1 MENKNIPT
9 IYIENIRCKL
19 SGVSVQVA
27 NLLSKELAIKVPN
40 YWFSPKFKAGQWD
53 GTQKFF
59 TRPANTFPTGLLP
72 KVMEFL
78 KTNCDIEPELIDRR
92 LDVEKYALQEIP
104 ENYQISEEKIA
115 RDYQV
120 DTVNLLITKKIGSVP
135 FTRGVVNIATNG
147 GKTSIAIAV
156 IKELYPKLIDNNTT
170 FLFVTH
176 SKEIARQTKIAI
188 EKDLGIEV
196 GMIGDGKWDIK
207 PVTISIV
214 TTLYKR
220 LKTPEFKELVSHTIG
235 FVADECLSANA
246 KILLPNNK
254 VMSIKEVCERDDVTE
269 VVSYNTETNVFETK
283 KILRKI
289 VTPGTEQ
296 FWKIW
301 YRDPITGEEK
311 GLTAT
316 KNHKIWTQNRGYVR
330 VDELTTDDVIK
341 VNTSNPEPWNME
353 NGEYVCPVCGKHIK
367 SKAGYGGHMNTHS
380 AHYEEGIKKG
390 AETRK
395 KKYKSGEMK
404 ISENQRKRSS
414 EWMKSYN
421 SRPEVKQHSK
431 ERCQTILQAE
441 EIQTLRKENWRKRFQ
456 EDEEFRNGIITR
468 FKNAPLYVQGKMTVL
483 ENWVVSLGIP
493 QIHYTGDGSKWFKF
507 SEEYTSKYGKKYKN
521 PDFII
526 ENGED
531 KKVIEVGDVEYWHT
545 PEEINDVIKEY
556 EKLGYECL
564 YLTSVD
570 ILENPEQS
578 IGKIQKFVFNHNV
591 KITKISKSIG
601 LIPKYK
607 YNLEVEDNH
616 NYFADNILVSNCH
629 HSSSTSWYEVFNN
642 MPNALIRIGLTGTVD
657 KKNPVNEMRL
667 YSCTGEIINR
677 ISNEYL
683 IEQGFSAKPIC
694 ILFTVTTPELEK
706 EPYADAYNLGIVES
720 EERLDYITQICEK
733 ETESGN
739 TVLILVEHL
748 EHGTII
754 KEELEKINKRV
765 FFTNGTLTSDTRQ
778 ELLDNL
784 KSGKIDVLISTS
796 ILDEGVDVSNINAVI
811 YARGMKSSRKLLQGI
826 GRGLRKKV
834 DGSKLRFYDFIDDMS
849 TQLLTHSM
857 NRYQVLKQENFVI
870 KSLKIEDYKQ
880 MSWEE
885 IESE

>member
-1 MENKNIPT
+1 MENRNIPT

-19 SGVSVQVA
+19 SGVSTQVA
-27 NLLSKELAIKVPN
+27 NLLAKELAVKVPN

-72 KVMEFL
+72 NVVEFL
-78 KTNCDIEPELIDRR
+78 KTNCDIEPELIDKR
-92 LDVEKYALQEIP
+92 LDIEKYLLQEIP

-120 DTVNLLITKKIGSVP
+120 NTVNFLITKKVGSVS

-156 IKELYPKLIDNNTT
+156 IKELYPKLIENNTT

-196 GMIGDGKWDIK
+196 GLIGDGKWELK

-220 LKTPEFKELVSHTIG
+220 LKTPEFKDLVSHTIG
-235 FVADECLSANA
+235 FVADE
-246 KILLPNNK
+246 
-254 VMSIKEVCERDDVTE
+254 
-269 VVSYNTETNVFETK
+269 
-283 KILRKI
+283 
-289 VTPGTEQ
+289 
-296 FWKIW
+296 
-301 YRDPITGEEK
+301 
-311 GLTAT
+311 
-316 KNHKIWTQNRGYVR
+316 
-330 VDELTTDDVIK
+330 
-341 VNTSNPEPWNME
+341 
-353 NGEYVCPVCGKHIK
+353 
-367 SKAGYGGHMNTHS
+367 
-380 AHYEEGIKKG
+380 
-390 AETRK
+390 
-395 KKYKSGEMK
+395 
-404 ISENQRKRSS
+404 
-414 EWMKSYN
+414 
-421 SRPEVKQHSK
+421 
-431 ERCQTILQAE
+431 
-441 EIQTLRKENWRKRFQ
+441 
-456 EDEEFRNGIITR
+456 
-468 FKNAPLYVQGKMTVL
+468 
-483 ENWVVSLGIP
+483 
-493 QIHYTGDGSKWFKF
+493 
-507 SEEYTSKYGKKYKN
+507 
-521 PDFII
+521 
-526 ENGED
+526 
-531 KKVIEVGDVEYWHT
+531 
-545 PEEINDVIKEY
+545 
-556 EKLGYECL
+556 
-564 YLTSVD
+564 
-570 ILENPEQS
+570 
-578 IGKIQKFVFNHNV
+578 
-591 KITKISKSIG
+591 
-601 LIPKYK
+601 
-607 YNLEVEDNH
+607 
-616 NYFADNILVSNCH
+616 CH

-667 YSCTGEIINR
+667 YSCTGEIINK

-706 EPYADAYNLGIVES
+706 EPYTDAYNLGIVES

-733 ETESGN
+733 ETNSGN

-765 FFTNGTLTSDTRQ
+765 FFTNGTLTSDIRQ

-826 GRGLRKKV
+826 GRGLRKKS
-834 DGSKLRFYDFIDDMS
+834 DGSKLRFYDFIDDMN

-870 KSLKIEDYKQ
+870 KSLKIEDYKK